1 MPSFRK
7 LPSGLWQAT
16 VRLPSGKR
24 ITHTDKLKGR
34 VQAWATEQEA
44 LINKGH
50 KINPRAG
57 RMTLP
62 EWREKWWAARVVEEE
77 TRRNDLGC
85 WNNHLLPHWREWR
98 IGDIGRIDVQSW
110 VRAMQKNGVGA
121 HMIRM
126 AYNQLASILG
136 DAALEG
142 IIPASPC
149 QGIDLPATPPKP
161 PAWFTREQV
170 DAIVAELPP
179 GHAAMTE
186 LMVYTGLRWGEAA
199 GVAGAARDDEV
210 GNPVDWLRRR
220 VLVRGVVTQRGKWK
234 PYPKNSASR
243 GEVPVPQRV
252 LDLLAPLLAD
262 RPRDAFVFTTRRR
275 SPGKTEPG
283 LLSGANW
290 RLVWYAAIDAA
301 NTKIAYENR
310 GKPKK
315 DRTDPVPRHDPH
327 DCRHTAASWLVQD
340 GVPLYDVQGLLR
352 HSSIQTTM
360 RYAHL
365 SPDKHTRIEGTWS
378 KINAHQD
385 RIATVNDQSNH
396 P

>member
-1 MPSFRK
+1 MGRYRQ

-16 VRLPSGKR
+16 VDLPSGRR
-24 ITHTDKLKGR
+24 ITHTDRLKSR
-34 VQAWATEQEA
+34 VREWATEQEA

-50 KINPRAG
+50 RVNPRAG
-57 RMTLP
+57 RMLLT
-62 EWREKWWAARVVEEE
+62 EWHEKWSSARVVEDE
-77 TRRNDLGC
+77 TRRNDLGA
-85 WNNHLLPHWREWR
+85 WRNHIQPHWLEWR
-98 IGDIGRIDVQSW
+98 LGDIGRIDVQAW
-110 VRAMQKNGVGA
+110 VRTMQQAGVGA

-126 AYNQLASILG
+126 CYNLLAGMLG

-142 IIPASPC
+142 IIPVSPC

-199 GVAGAARDDEV
+199 GLVGAARDDEV

-220 VLVRGVVTQRGKWK
+220 ITVRGVVTQKGRWK
-234 PYPKNSASR
+234 PYPKTSSSR

-252 LDLLAPLLAD
+252 LDLMAPLLAD
-262 RPRDAFVFTTRRR
+262 RPRASFVFTTSRR

-290 RLVWYAAIDAA
+290 RVIWYKAIDAA
-301 NTKIAYENR
+301 NVTITYENR
-310 GKPKK
+310 KLPKK
-315 DRTDPVPRHDPH
+315 DRREPVPRYDPH

-340 GVPLYDVQGLLR
+340 GVPLYDVKALLR
-352 HSSIQTTM
+352 HSSIQTTQ

-365 SPDKHTRIEGTWS
+365 APDAHTRIEDTWS
-378 KINAHQD
+378 KIDAHQA
-385 RIATVNDQSNH
+385 RIAPVVDQ
-396 P
+396 